1 MAKGKRM
8 STLYCDVVAKDR
20 TLFTGELYSITVPG
34 LEGDIGI
41 LENHDPYLVAL
52 RDGVIWGR
60 RESATG
66 PIICAANMGGYLQVL
81 KNRVI
86 VLCDK
91 TREIKDI
98 NLEHLEN
105 VIPQM
110 EETLAS
116 FTEEQFIAHS
126 VLRRKL
132 RWCKVM
138 RDAKVR
144 ALQGK
149 LPFPYK
155 E

>member
-1 MAKGKRM
+1 M
-8 STLYCDVVAKDR
+8 SLLYCDVVAKDR
-20 TLFTGELYSITVPG
+20 VMYSGELYSITVPG
-34 LEGDIGI
+34 AEGDLGV

-60 RESATG
+60 QGSADG

-98 NLEHLEN
+98 NLERLEF
-105 VIPQM
+105 VIPEM
-110 EETLAS
+110 EERLES
-116 FTEEQFIAHS
+116 LSEEQFIS
-126 VLRRKL
+126 GSLLKRKL
-132 RWCKVM
+132 RWCRVM
-138 RDAKVR
+138 RDARKK
-144 ALQGK
+144 ALEGK
-149 LPFPYK
+149 LPFPYT